1 MVRLSDVA
9 KVELD
14 AQNYNSSV
22 YFNGKNTILAGAVI
36 SPEKNPFNV
45 VDRLVKELP
54 DITASLPNGLNVDV
68 AYNSTSFR
76 VQLMKTY
83 TF

>member
-36 SPEKNPFNV
+36 SLEKNPLNV

-54 DITASLPNGLNVDV
+54 DITASLTNGLNVYV
-68 AYNSTSFR
+68 T
-76 VQLMKTY
+76 L
-83 TF
+83 